1 MPLIIARSVF
11 FKFVILAPSP
21 LNRLTE
27 AGKTLGYLFM
37 TFHTFVD
44 QILQILETTPKLP
57 KKVFKKLKQFIFYLT
72 ILRSII
78 WHMYLTK

>member
-57 KKVFKKLKQFIFYLT
+57 KKVLKNLSNLFFTL
-72 ILRSII
+72 LS
-78 WHMYLTK
+78 